1 MDKKM
6 EQALVEAAQM
16 HFKMFNEFLKLT
28 GGDIGLSL
36 RLTSSWTAAMIKPS
50 DDGKEKEKQLWE
62 MLGNGNGI
70 LN

>member
-16 HFKMFNEFLKLT
+16 YFKMFNEFLKLT

-36 RLTSSWTAAMIKPS
+36 RLTSS
-50 DDGKEKEKQLWE
+50 
-62 MLGNGNGI
+62 
-70 LN
+70 